1 MSKKNQ
7 SINNPDELNK
17 ILQKT
22 NPLVWIVLGI
32 VLIML
37 IALFVWAVFTTLD
50 VNVLVNG
57 EMVEKQIRPIEF
69 LYGN

>member
-32 VLIML
+32 VLL
-37 IALFVWAVFTTLD
+37 LLVALFVWASFTTLD
-50 VNVLVNG
+50 VNVLVDG
-57 EMVEKQIRPIEF
+57 ELIEKQIRPIEF
-69 LYGN
+69 LYGK

>member
-32 VLIML
+32 VLL
-37 IALFVWAVFTTLD
+37 LLVALFVWASLTTLD
-50 VNVLVNG
+50 VNVLVDG
-57 EMVEKQIRPIEF
+57 ELIEKQIRPIEF
-69 LYGN
+69 LYGK

>member
-22 NPLVWIVLGI
+22 NPIVWIVLGI
-32 VLIML
+32 VLL
-37 IALFVWAVFTTLD
+37 LLVALFVWASFTTLD
-50 VNVLVNG
+50 VNVLVDG
-57 EMVEKQIRPIEF
+57 ELIEKQIRPIEF
-69 LYGN
+69 LYGK